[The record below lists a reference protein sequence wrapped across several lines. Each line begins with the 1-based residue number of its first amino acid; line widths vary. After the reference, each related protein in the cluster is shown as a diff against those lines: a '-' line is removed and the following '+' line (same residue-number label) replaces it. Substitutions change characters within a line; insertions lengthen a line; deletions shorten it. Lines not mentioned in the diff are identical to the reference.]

1 MVLNAEM
8 HEENYDTFQSQ
19 EGFRIGLSARTTERI
34 AFTILRLSA
43 LIVAGFVLIILG
55 YIIYNGYSAIS
66 IEFLTEMPRRM
77 MTQGG
82 IFPAIVGTVLLII
95 GSMAVALPL
104 GIMAAIYLNEYAGES
119 RTTWVIEMAINNLAG
134 TPSVVFG
141 LFGLAL
147 FVKFFGFGPSL
158 LASSLTL
165 SLLII
170 PVIIRSSQEALIA
183 VPNEYRES
191 SLALGI
197 SKWQTIRHVV
207 LPAAIPGIVTGSIL
221 SIGRVAGETAPI
233 LLTGVAYFLP
243 RLPDSIYSQF
253 MALPYHLFVL
263 ATAGTNIEK
272 TRPIQYGT
280 ALVLLMIVLSL
291 NIIAVLIRKH
301 YKQKLKV

>member
-1 MVLNAEM
+1 MELSTKVNENDHKSLRVQGGLSMGLNARTSEKIAFSLL
-8 HEENYDTFQSQ
+8 T
-19 EGFRIGLSARTTERI
+19 LSAMT
-34 AFTILRLSA
+34 
-43 LIVAGFVLIILG
+43 VAGFVVVILA

-66 IEFLTEMPRRM
+66 IEFLTEMPRMR

-82 IFPAIVGTVLLII
+82 IYPAIAGTVYLIL
-95 GSMAVALPL
+95 GSMAVALPV
-104 GIMAAIYLNEYAGES
+104 GIMAAIYLNEYAGEN
-119 RTTWVIEMAINNLAG
+119 RTTWLIEMAINNLAG

-147 FVKFFGFGPSL
+147 FVKYFGFGSSL
-158 LASSLTL
+158 LSACLTL
-165 SLLII
+165 SLLIL
-170 PVIIRSSQEALIA
+170 PVIIRSTQEALIA

-233 LLTGVAYFLP
+233 LLTGAAYFLP
-243 RLPDSIYSQF
+243 RMPDSVYSQF

-263 ATAGTNIEK
+263 ATSGTNIIQ
-272 TRPIQYGT
+272 TRPLQYGT
-280 ALVLLMIVLSL
+280 ALVLLMIVLGL
-291 NIIAVLIRKH
+291 NIIAVMIRRH
-301 YKQKLKV
+301 YRQKLKI

>member
-1 MVLNAEM
+1 MGFGAEIN
-8 HEENYDTFQSQ
+8 EKDYNSFKVQ
-19 EGFRIGLSARTTERI
+19 GGLSMGLNSRTSEKI
-34 AFTILRLSA
+34 AFALLRFAA
-43 LIVAGFVLIILG
+43 LIIAGFVLIILG
-55 YIIYNGYSAIS
+55 YIVYNGYSAIS
-66 IEFLTEMPRRM
+66 IEFLTEMPKRM

-82 IFPAIVGTVLLII
+82 IYPAIVGTVLLII
-95 GSMAVALPL
+95 GSMGIALPV

-119 RTTWVIEMAINNLAG
+119 RTTWLIEMAINNLAG

-147 FVKFFGFGPSL
+147 FVKYFGFGPSVL
-158 LASSLTL
+158 SASLTL

-170 PVIIRSSQEALIA
+170 PVIIRSSEEALLA

-207 LPAAIPGIVTGSIL
+207 LPAAIPGVITGCIL

-233 LLTGVAYFLP
+233 LLTGAAYYLP
-243 RLPDSIYSQF
+243 RLPESVYSQF

-263 ATAGTNIEK
+263 ATAGTDIEK

-280 ALVLLMIVLSL
+280 ALVLLMIVLGL
-291 NIIAVLIRKH
+291 NFIAVMVRRH
-301 YKQKLKV
+301 YRNKLKV

>member
-1 MVLNAEM
+1 MI
-8 HEENYDTFQSQ
+8 HS
-19 EGFRIGLSARTTERI
+19 GLS
-34 AFTILRLSA
+34 FRLSA
-43 LIVAGFVLIILG
+43 KTSEKIAFAMLSLAALTVASFVLIILA
-55 YIIYNGYSAIS
+55 YIVFNGYSAIS

-82 IFPAIVGTVLLII
+82 IYPAIVGTLALIV
-95 GSMAVALPL
+95 GSMAVALPM
-104 GIMAAIYLNEYAGES
+104 GIMAAIYLNEYAGET
-119 RTTWVIEMAINNLAG
+119 RTTWIIEMAVNNLAG

-141 LFGLAL
+141 LFGLAM
-147 FVKFFGFGPSL
+147 FVKYFGFGPSIFS
-158 LASSLTL
+158 ASLTL
-165 SLLII
+165 SLLIL
-170 PVIIRSSQEALIA
+170 PVIIRSSQEALIT

-233 LLTGVAYFLP
+233 LLTGAAYYLP

-263 ATAGTNIEK
+263 ATAGTNIAK
-272 TRPIQYGT
+272 TRPLQYGT
-280 ALVLLMIVLSL
+280 AMVLLAIVLGL
-291 NIIAVLIRKH
+291 NLIAVLIRRH
-301 YKQKLKV
+301 YRQKLKI

>member
-1 MVLNAEM
+1 MGLNA
-8 HEENYDTFQSQ
+8 
-19 EGFRIGLSARTTERI
+19 RTSEKI
-34 AFTILRLSA
+34 AFTLLTLSA
-43 LIVAGFVLIILG
+43 MTVAGFVVIILA

-66 IEFLTEMPRRM
+66 LEFLTEMPRMR

-82 IFPAIVGTVLLII
+82 IYPAIVGTVYLII
-95 GSMAVALPL
+95 GSMAAALPL
-104 GIMAAIYLNEYAGES
+104 GIMAAIYLNEYAGEN
-119 RTTWVIEMAINNLAG
+119 RTTWFIEMAINNLAG

-147 FVKFFGFGPSL
+147 FVKYFGLGSSL
-158 LASSLTL
+158 LSACLTL

-170 PVIIRSSQEALIA
+170 PVIIRSTQEALIA

-207 LPAAIPGIVTGSIL
+207 LPAAIPGIVTGIIL

-233 LLTGVAYFLP
+233 LLTGAAYFLP
-243 RLPDSIYSQF
+243 RLPDSVYSQF

-263 ATAGTNIEK
+263 ATSGTNVIQ
-272 TRPIQYGT
+272 TRPLQYGT
-280 ALVLLMIVLSL
+280 ALVLLAIVLGL
-291 NIIAVLIRKH
+291 NIVAVMIRRH
-301 YKQKLKV
+301 YRQKLKI

>member
-1 MVLNAEM
+1 MELSSEVNENGPKSIRVQGGLRMGLNAKTSEKV
-8 HEENYDTFQSQ
+8 
-19 EGFRIGLSARTTERI
+19 
-34 AFTILRLSA
+34 AFAMLRLSA
-43 LIVAGFVLIILG
+43 MTVAGFVVIILA

-66 IEFLTEMPRRM
+66 IEFLTEMPRMM
-77 MTQGG
+77 MTKGG
-82 IFPAIVGTVLLII
+82 IYPAIVGTVLLII
-95 GSMAVALPL
+95 GSMAVALPM
-104 GIMAAIYLNEYAGES
+104 GIMAAIYLNEYAGET
-119 RTTWVIEMAINNLAG
+119 RITWLIEMAINNLAG

-147 FVKFFGFGPSL
+147 FVKYFGFGSSL
-158 LASSLTL
+158 LSASLTL

-170 PVIIRSSQEALIA
+170 PVIIRSSEEALIA
-183 VPNEYRES
+183 VPKEYRES

-233 LLTGVAYFLP
+233 LLTGAAYFLP

-263 ATAGTNIEK
+263 ATSGTHISQ
-272 TRPIQYGT
+272 TRPLQYGT
-280 ALVLLMIVLSL
+280 ALVLLIIVLSL
-291 NIIAVLIRKH
+291 NVIAVLIRRH
-301 YKQKLKV
+301 YRQKLKI

>member
-1 MVLNAEM
+1 MGLNA
-8 HEENYDTFQSQ
+8 
-19 EGFRIGLSARTTERI
+19 RTSEKI
-34 AFTILRLSA
+34 AFTLLRLA
-43 LIVAGFVLIILG
+43 TLMVAGFVLVILA
-55 YIIYNGYSAIS
+55 YIVYNGYSVIS

-82 IFPAIVGTVLLII
+82 IYPAIVGTLTLIL
-95 GSMAVALPL
+95 GSMAVALPM
-104 GIMAAIYLNEYAGES
+104 GIMAAIYLNEYAGET
-119 RTTWVIEMAINNLAG
+119 RTTWIIEMAINNLAG

-147 FVKFFGFGPSL
+147 FVKYFGFGPSIL
-158 LASSLTL
+158 SASLTL
-165 SLLII
+165 SLLIV
-170 PVIIRSSQEALIA
+170 PVIIRSSQEALIT
-183 VPNEYRES
+183 VPKEYRES

-233 LLTGVAYFLP
+233 LLTGAAYYLP

-263 ATAGTNIEK
+263 ATAGTNIAK
-272 TRPIQYGT
+272 TRPLQYGT
-280 ALVLLMIVLSL
+280 ALVLLMIVLGL
-291 NIIAVLIRKH
+291 NLIAVLIRRH
-301 YKQKLKV
+301 YRQKLKI